1 MKKFIF
7 DVDGTLTESRK
18 QMDISFMSE
27 FIIFCCKFDTYLVTG
42 SDRDKTVEQVGLDVY
57 NRAKRVFNCSG
68 ADIYEKD
75 FNIYKSDWK
84 LPDEVK
90 RFFQDELDY
99 SQFPLKNSQNNG
111 FLVVHL
117 RMTGY
122 FKFIENSTHPCK
134 HTRIRF
140 FDKNNNEL
148 RYVDVRSFGHMWWI
162 NKGLSLNKIIKG
174 LGSLG
179 PEPFS
184 KDFDANY
191 LKKVISKRTKSI
203 KAILLDQTIVA
214 GIGNIYADESL
225 YSAGISPIREAQTIK
240 KNELIKLKESIVT
253 VLKKSIGSGGT
264 TFSDFRDLEGEN
276 GNFGLQ
282 TNVYRRTGKECRK
295 CGNLIERQKIT
306 GRSTHW
312 CPKCQK

>member
-1 MKKFIF
+1 MPELPEVETVRRGLEKKLNNFIIKNVEVCRDSTVAF
-7 DVDGTLTESRK
+7 PKNKE
-18 QMDISFMSE
+18 E
-27 FIIFCCKFDTYLVTG
+27 FIK
-42 SDRDKTVEQVGLDVY
+42 GLR
-57 NRAKRVFNCSG
+57 NSL
-68 ADIYEKD
+68 
-75 FNIYKSDWK
+75 IYKWDRRGKYLIAELKK
-84 LPDEVK
+84 LENENVK
-90 RFFQDELDY
+90 
-99 SQFPLKNSQNNG
+99 FPLEKFSKNNG

-122 FKFIENSTHPCK
+122 FKFIDNCAQPCK
-134 HTRIRF
+134 HTRIRV
-140 FDKNNNEL
+140 FDNNNNEL
-148 RYVDVRSFGHMWWI
+148 RYIDVRSFGQMWWI
-162 NKGLSLNKIIKG
+162 KQGLSPNKIIKG

-184 KDFDANY
+184 EDFDTKY
-191 LKKVISKRTKSI
+191 LKKVISKKKKSI

-225 YSAGISPIREAQTIK
+225 YSAGISPFREAQTIK

-282 TNVYRRTGKECRK
+282 TNVYRRTGKECHK
-295 CGNLIERQKIT
+295 CGNIIERQKIA

-312 CPKCQK
+312 CPRCQK

>member
-1 MKKFIF
+1 LPELPEVETVRRGLEQKLNNFIIKKIELCRDTPVAFP
-7 DVDGTLTESRK
+7 TNKE
-18 QMDISFMSE
+18 E
-27 FIIFCCKFDTYLVTG
+27 FIK
-42 SDRDKTVEQVGLDVY
+42 GLL
-57 NRAKRVFNCSG
+57 NSL
-68 ADIYEKD
+68 
-75 FNIYKSDWK
+75 IYKWDRRGK
-84 LPDEVK
+84 YLIAQLKKVQNENA
-90 RFFQDELDY
+90 
-99 SQFPLKNSQNNG
+99 QFPLENSQNNG

-122 FKFIENSTHPCK
+122 FKFIEKSTHPCK

-148 RYVDVRSFGHMWWI
+148 RYVDVRSFGQMWWI
-162 NKGLSLNKIIKG
+162 HKGQSLNKIIKG

-184 KDFDANY
+184 LDFDAIY
-191 LKKVISKRTKSI
+191 LKNVISKRTKSI

-225 YSAGISPIREAQTIK
+225 YSAGISPFREARTIK

-253 VLKKSIGSGGT
+253 ILKKSIGSGGT

-282 TNVYRRTGKECRK
+282 TNVYRRTGIECRK

>member
-1 MKKFIF
+1 MPELPEVETVRRGLEQKLNNFIVKKVEVCRDSTVAFPANK
-7 DVDGTLTESRK
+7 E
-18 QMDISFMSE
+18 E
-27 FIIFCCKFDTYLVTG
+27 FIKG
-42 SDRDKTVEQVGLDVY
+42 
-57 NRAKRVFNCSG
+57 
-68 ADIYEKD
+68 
-75 FNIYKSDWK
+75 
-84 LPDEVK
+84 
-90 RFFQDELDY
+90 
-99 SQFPLKNSQNNG
+99 LKNSLLYKWNRRGKYLIAELKKIDHENIQINEKITLKQNG

-122 FKFIENSTHPCK
+122 FKFIKNSAPPCK

-148 RYVDVRSFGHMWWI
+148 RYIDVRSFGQMWWI
-162 NKGLSLNKIIKG
+162 KQGLSANKIIKG
-174 LGSLG
+174 LGTLG

-184 KDFDANY
+184 KEFDTKY
-191 LKKVISKRTKSI
+191 LKKIISKRTKSI

-225 YSAGISPIREAQTIK
+225 YSAGISPFREAQTIK

-282 TNVYRRTGKECRK
+282 TNVYRRTGKKCHK

>member
-1 MKKFIF
+1 MPELPEVETVRRGLEQK
-7 DVDGTLTESRK
+7 LNN
-18 QMDISFMSE
+18 
-27 FIIFCCKFDTYLVTG
+27 FIIKKVEVCRDSTVAFPAIKEEFVKGLQNSLLYKWNRRGKYLIAELKKV
-42 SDRDKTVEQVGLDVY
+42 
-57 NRAKRVFNCSG
+57 
-68 ADIYEKD
+68 
-75 FNIYKSDWK
+75 
-84 LPDEVK
+84 
-90 RFFQDELDY
+90 QDENIDFSLE
-99 SQFPLKNSQNNG
+99 KSQNNG

-122 FKFIENSTHPCK
+122 FKFINNSTQPCK

-140 FDKNNNEL
+140 LDRRNNEL
-148 RYVDVRSFGHMWWI
+148 RYIDVRSFGQMWWI
-162 NKGLSLNKIIKG
+162 KKGLSPNKIIKG

-184 KDFDANY
+184 KDFNANY
-191 LKKVISKRTKSI
+191 LKKIISQRKKSI

-225 YSAGISPIREAQTIK
+225 YSAGISPFREARTIK
-240 KNELIKLKESIVT
+240 KNELIKLKESIET
-253 VLKKSIGSGGT
+253 VLKKSIGYGGT

-312 CPKCQK
+312 CSKCQK

>member
-1 MKKFIF
+1 LPELPEVETVRRGLEHKLSNFIVKKVEVCRDSTVAFPTNKEEFSNGLKYSLLYKWNRRGKYLIAELKKIENENIQINEKI
-7 DVDGTLTESRK
+7 TLK
-18 QMDISFMSE
+18 H
-27 FIIFCCKFDTYLVTG
+27 
-42 SDRDKTVEQVGLDVY
+42 
-57 NRAKRVFNCSG
+57 
-68 ADIYEKD
+68 
-75 FNIYKSDWK
+75 
-84 LPDEVK
+84 
-90 RFFQDELDY
+90 
-99 SQFPLKNSQNNG
+99 NG

-122 FKFIENSTHPCK
+122 FKFIEESTHPCK

-148 RYVDVRSFGHMWWI
+148 RYVDVRSFGQMWWI

-191 LKKVISKRTKSI
+191 LKIVISKRTKSI

-225 YSAGISPIREAQTIK
+225 YSAGISPFREARTIK
-240 KNELIKLKESIVT
+240 KNELIKLKESIVN

>member
-1 MKKFIF
+1 MPELPEVETVRRGLEQKLNNFIVKKVEVCRDSTVAFP
-7 DVDGTLTESRK
+7 TNK
-18 QMDISFMSE
+18 KE
-27 FIIFCCKFDTYLVTG
+27 FINGLHNSLLYKWYRRGKYLIAEL
-42 SDRDKTVEQVGLDVY
+42 KKIE
-57 NRAKRVFNCSG
+57 NEN
-68 ADIYEKD
+68 IKD
-75 FNIYKSDWK
+75 
-84 LPDEVK
+84 
-90 RFFQDELDY
+90 
-99 SQFPLKNSQNNG
+99 PLKKSLKNNG

-122 FKFIENSTHPCK
+122 FKFIDNFTQPCK
-134 HTRIRF
+134 HTRIRV
-140 FDKNNNEL
+140 FDINNNEL
-148 RYVDVRSFGHMWWI
+148 RYIDVRSFGQMWWI
-162 NKGLSLNKIIKG
+162 KEGLSPNKIIKG

-184 KDFDANY
+184 KDFNANY

-225 YSAGISPIREAQTIK
+225 YSAGISPFREARTIK
-240 KNELIKLKESIVT
+240 KNELIKLRESIVN

-282 TNVYRRTGKECRK
+282 TNVYRRTGKKCLK

>member
-1 MKKFIF
+1 MPELPEVETVRRGLEQKLKKFIIKKVEVCRDSTVAF
-7 DVDGTLTESRK
+7 PNNKE
-18 QMDISFMSE
+18 E
-27 FIIFCCKFDTYLVTG
+27 FINGLQNSLLYKWDRRGKYLI
-42 SDRDKTVEQVGLDVY
+42 
-57 NRAKRVFNCSG
+57 AKLKKN
-68 ADIYEKD
+68 E
-75 FNIYKSDWK
+75 NQN
-84 LPDEVK
+84 
-90 RFFQDELDY
+90 FQPSLI
-99 SQFPLKNSQNNG
+99 KNSKNNG

-122 FKFIENSTHPCK
+122 FKFIDKITQPCK
-134 HTRIRF
+134 HTRIRV
-140 FDKNNNEL
+140 FDKKNNEL
-148 RYVDVRSFGHMWWI
+148 RYIDVRSFGQMWWI
-162 NKGLSLNKIIKG
+162 KEGLLPNKIIKG

-184 KDFDANY
+184 KDFDATY

-225 YSAGISPIREAQTIK
+225 YSAGISPFREARTIK

>member
-1 MKKFIF
+1 MPELPEVETVRRGLEQKLNNFIIKK
-7 DVDGTLTESRK
+7 VEVCRESTVAFPSNK
-18 QMDISFMSE
+18 EE
-27 FIIFCCKFDTYLVTG
+27 FIKGLHNSLLYKWNRRGKYLI
-42 SDRDKTVEQVGLDVY
+42 
-57 NRAKRVFNCSG
+57 A
-68 ADIYEKD
+68 
-75 FNIYKSDWK
+75 
-84 LPDEVK
+84 
-90 RFFQDELDY
+90 ELKKIQNEN
-99 SQFPLKNSQNNG
+99 SQFPLEKSSKNNG
-111 FLVVHL
+111 YLVVHL

-122 FKFIENSTHPCK
+122 FKFIDNYTQPCK

-140 FDKNNNEL
+140 FDTKNNEL
-148 RYVDVRSFGHMWWI
+148 RYIDLRSFGQMWWI
-162 NKGLSLNKIIKG
+162 KEGLSPQTIIKG

-191 LKKVISKRTKSI
+191 LKKVIYKRTKSI

-225 YSAGISPIREAQTIK
+225 YSAGILPFREAKTIK
-240 KNELIKLKESIVT
+240 KNELINLKESIVN
-253 VLKKSIGSGGT
+253 VLKNSIGSGGT

-295 CGNLIERQKIT
+295 CKNLIEKQKIS

-312 CPKCQK
+312 CPNCQK

>member
-1 MKKFIF
+1 MPELPEVETVRRGLEQKLNNFIIKKVEVCRDTTVAFPF
-7 DVDGTLTESRK
+7 NKE
-18 QMDISFMSE
+18 E
-27 FIIFCCKFDTYLVTG
+27 FIEGLEKSLLYKWNRRGKYLIAEL
-42 SDRDKTVEQVGLDVY
+42 K
-57 NRAKRVFNCSG
+57 
-68 ADIYEKD
+68 
-75 FNIYKSDWK
+75 
-84 LPDEVK
+84 EV
-90 RFFQDELDY
+90 QNENA
-99 SQFPLKNSQNNG
+99 QFLLENSKNNG

-122 FKFIENSTHPCK
+122 FKFIENSSHPCK

-148 RYVDVRSFGHMWWI
+148 RYIDVRSFGQMWWI
-162 NKGLSLNKIIKG
+162 NKGLSPNKIIKG

-184 KDFDANY
+184 KEFDANY
-191 LKKVISKRTKSI
+191 LKKVISKRSKSI

-225 YSAGISPIREAQTIK
+225 YSAGISPFREARTIK
-240 KNELIKLKESIVT
+240 KNELIRLKESIVT

>member
-1 MKKFIF
+1 MPELPEVETVRRGLEQKLKNFIIKKVEVCRDSTVAFPSKK
-7 DVDGTLTESRK
+7 E
-18 QMDISFMSE
+18 E
-27 FIIFCCKFDTYLVTG
+27 FIK
-42 SDRDKTVEQVGLDVY
+42 GLR
-57 NRAKRVFNCSG
+57 NSL
-68 ADIYEKD
+68 
-75 FNIYKSDWK
+75 IYKWDRRGK
-84 LPDEVK
+84 YLIAQLKEV
-90 RFFQDELDY
+90 QNENA
-99 SQFPLKNSQNNG
+99 QFPLENSQNNG
-111 FLVVHL
+111 FLVIHL

-122 FKFIENSTHPCK
+122 FKFIEKSTHPCK

-148 RYVDVRSFGHMWWI
+148 RYVDVRSFGQMWWI

-225 YSAGISPIREAQTIK
+225 YSAGISPFREARTIK
-240 KNELIKLKESIVT
+240 KNELNKLKESIVT

>member
-1 MKKFIF
+1 MPELPEVETVRRGLEQKLNNFIIKKVEVCRDSTVAFP
-7 DVDGTLTESRK
+7 TTK
-18 QMDISFMSE
+18 KE
-27 FIIFCCKFDTYLVTG
+27 FIK
-42 SDRDKTVEQVGLDVY
+42 GLL
-57 NRAKRVFNCSG
+57 NSL
-68 ADIYEKD
+68 
-75 FNIYKSDWK
+75 IYKWDRRGK
-84 LPDEVK
+84 YLIAQLKEV
-90 RFFQDELDY
+90 QNENA
-99 SQFPLKNSQNNG
+99 QFLAENSKNNG

-122 FKFIENSTHPCK
+122 FKFIENSSHPCK

-148 RYVDVRSFGHMWWI
+148 RYIDVRSFGQMWWI
-162 NKGLSLNKIIKG
+162 NKDLSLNKTIKG

-184 KDFDANY
+184 KDFNANY

-225 YSAGISPIREAQTIK
+225 YSAGISPFREARTIK
-240 KNELIKLKESIVT
+240 KNELIKLRESIVT

-282 TNVYRRTGKECRK
+282 TNVYRRTGKECHK

>member
-1 MKKFIF
+1 MPELPEVETVRSGLEQKLNNFIIKKVEVCRDSTVAFP
-7 DVDGTLTESRK
+7 VNK
-18 QMDISFMSE
+18 KE
-27 FIIFCCKFDTYLVTG
+27 FIK
-42 SDRDKTVEQVGLDVY
+42 GLE
-57 NRAKRVFNCSG
+57 NSL
-68 ADIYEKD
+68 
-75 FNIYKSDWK
+75 IYKWDRRGK
-84 LPDEVK
+84 YLIA
-90 RFFQDELDY
+90 ELKKIDNENIQINGKKT
-99 SQFPLKNSQNNG
+99 SKNNG

-134 HTRIRF
+134 YTRIRF
-140 FDKNNNEL
+140 FDKNNKEL
-148 RYVDVRSFGHMWWI
+148 RYVDVRSFGQMWWI
-162 NKGLSLNKIIKG
+162 KKGLSLNKIIKG

-184 KDFDANY
+184 KEFDINY
-191 LKKVISKRTKSI
+191 LKKVIYKKTKSI
-203 KAILLDQTIVA
+203 KAVLLDQTIVA

-225 YSAGISPIREAQTIK
+225 YSAGISPFRGANTLT
-240 KNELIKLKESIVT
+240 KNELINLKESIVD

-282 TNVYRRTGKECRK
+282 TNVYRRTGKECHK

>member
-1 MKKFIF
+1 MPELPEVETVRRGLEQKLNNFIIKKIEVCRDSTVAFP
-7 DVDGTLTESRK
+7 TNK
-18 QMDISFMSE
+18 KE
-27 FIIFCCKFDTYLVTG
+27 FI
-42 SDRDKTVEQVGLDVY
+42 QGLR
-57 NRAKRVFNCSG
+57 NSL
-68 ADIYEKD
+68 
-75 FNIYKSDWK
+75 IYKWDRRGK
-84 LPDEVK
+84 YLIA
-90 RFFQDELDY
+90 Q
-99 SQFPLKNSQNNG
+99 LKKVQNENAQYHLENSQNNG
-111 FLVVHL
+111 FLVIHL

-122 FKFIENSTHPCK
+122 FKFIEKSTHPCK

-148 RYVDVRSFGHMWWI
+148 RYVDVRSFGQMWWI
-162 NKGLSLNKIIKG
+162 NKCLSLNKVIKG

-225 YSAGISPIREAQTIK
+225 YSAGISPFREARTIK
-240 KNELIKLKESIVT
+240 KNELIKLKKSIVT